1 MGATIPLRVPMPMPI
16 RQRLLIALRSL
27 LALVAA
33 IIAVQLVNMLGS
45 ELSAALGIA
54 PGSHARHV
62 LDLFWAFLAGTAG
75 AWCFVRI
82 AAVAKR
88 AHAWFLLALYLALDI
103 QIVVQM
109 REIWPLWFGLGVVL
123 PVPLQVW
130 LGWRLATNKQ
140 QRAAHRMDLP

>member
-1 MGATIPLRVPMPMPI
+1 M

-27 LALVAA
+27 LALFVA
-33 IIAVQLVNMLGS
+33 IGAVQLVNVMGGW
-45 ELSAALGIA
+45 LSDVLGIA
-54 PGSHARHV
+54 HGSHARHA

-82 AAVAKR
+82 AATAKR
-88 AHAWFLLALYLALDI
+88 AHAWFLLVLYLALDI

-109 REIWPLWFGLGVVL
+109 RDIWPLWFGLGVAL

-140 QRAAHRMDLP
+140 QQADRLDLP

>member
-1 MGATIPLRVPMPMPI
+1 MDATIQPRVAMPI

-27 LALVAA
+27 LALVVA
-33 IIAVQLVNMLGS
+33 IGAVQLVNIAGGW
-45 ELSAALGIA
+45 LSDALGIA
-54 PGSHARHV
+54 PSSHARHV
-62 LDLFWAFLAGTAG
+62 LDLLWAFLAGVAG

-82 AAVAKR
+82 AATAKR
-88 AHAWFLLALYLALDI
+88 AHAWFLLVLYLALDI

-109 REIWPLWFGLGVVL
+109 RGIWPLWFGLGVVL
-123 PVPLQVW
+123 TVPLQVW